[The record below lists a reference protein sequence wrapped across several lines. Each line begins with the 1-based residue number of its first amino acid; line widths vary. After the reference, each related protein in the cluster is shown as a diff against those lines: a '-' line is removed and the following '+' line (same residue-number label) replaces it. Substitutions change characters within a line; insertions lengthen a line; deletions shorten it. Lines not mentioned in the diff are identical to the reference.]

1 MPWYNALGFGR
12 RPAPPDVPASLTAAA
27 APVKGPQSQF
37 LQHTQNWQN
46 EAWDFYDANG
56 EYNYGVTWLANMMS
70 QVRLRAARLDP
81 ELDEPEILNDGAAA
95 EIIAK
100 MNGGVGGQSQMMR
113 SLSTQLSVPGDCYLI
128 GEQTGPA
135 EKWTVRSVDEVRA
148 QSGRFQVVTGRTPSV
163 EWSDLPPD
171 SIPVR
176 IWRPHERWHHIAD
189 SPSRSALSTM
199 RELEL
204 VNRHITAQYLSRLAS
219 AGVLILPEEVTFPVR
234 EEFEDAPDPFV
245 AEWVE
250 VAREGI
256 ANPGTASA
264 VVPIPIRVPGE
275 YVDKIKHLD
284 FTLKIDDKIIEKRDS
299 AINRLA
305 TQMDIPTEVLTG
317 MGKVNHW
324 TAWQLDE
331 GSLKTHIAP
340 LAEVICY
347 SLTTGYFQA
356 RLAASNVPDP
366 EQYVVWYDMS
376 ELAIRPDNST
386 NAQAAYDRLE
396 ISGSALRRETGFG
409 EDDAPTTQELEAM
422 TQKAILREAPASPM
436 AAVAA
441 DALAGKHVFA
451 DAMGGTAASGTGGEV
466 GTKQPAESSDDGAPP
481 GPPSTSPPS
490 QAAPKDTPPST
501 SPPGAE
507 RASAAVI
514 RASAQASAVHVL
526 RYSVDA
532 VPQLLHPPGVCST
545 HAYSCP
551 FTHSAWGRWLPSLTT
566 GTYEVRLD
574 AFGQLRV
581 GRFAPEMDTLGWIT
595 TTTAVGRKG
604 TNYARA

>member
-12 RPAPPDVPASLTAAA
+12 PPARPAVPEALTAAA
-27 APVKGPQSQF
+27 QPVKGPQSQF

-46 EAWDFYDANG
+46 EAWDFYDGNG

-81 ELDEPEILNDGAAA
+81 ELDEPEILSDGPAA

-113 SLSTQLSVPGDCYLI
+113 SLSTQLSVPGDCYLV
-128 GEQTGPA
+128 GEELGVT
-135 EKWTVRSVDEVRA
+135 ERWTVRSVDEVRA
-148 QSGRFQVVTGRTPSV
+148 QNGRYQVVTDRTPSV
-163 EWSDLPPD
+163 TWSDLPPN
-171 SIPVR
+171 SVPVR
-176 IWRPHERWHHIAD
+176 VWRPHERWHSIAD
-189 SPSRSALSTM
+189 SPSRSALATM

-219 AGVLILPEEVTFPVR
+219 AGVLVLPEEVTFPVR
-234 EEFEDAPDPFV
+234 EEFADAPDPFV
-245 AEWVE
+245 AEWIE
-250 VAREGI
+250 I
-256 ANPGTASA
+256 AAEAIAKPGTASA
-264 VVPIPIRVPGE
+264 IVPIPIRVPGE
-275 YVDKIKHLD
+275 YVDKIAHID

-356 RLAASNVPDP
+356 RLAASNVENP

-409 EDDAPTTQELEAM
+409 EDDAPTTQELEAL

-441 DALAGKHVFA
+441 DALSGKHVFA
-451 DAMGGTAASGTGGEV
+451 DATGGTAVSGTGGEA
-466 GTKQPAESSDDGAPP
+466 GTAQPAETSDDGALP
-481 GPPSTSPPS
+481 GPPSTAPPS
-490 QAAPKDTPPST
+490 EAGPKSGAPSNN
-501 SPPGAE
+501 PPGAQT
-507 RASAAVI
+507 SAAVM
-514 RASAQASAVHVL
+514 RAAVQVKSLHAV
-526 RYSVDA
+526 RYTVSGG
-532 VPQLLHPPGVCST
+532 PELLHPPGACSS

-551 FTHSAWGRWLPSLTT
+551 FTHSAWGRKLPSLTT
-566 GTYEVRLD
+566 GTYELRLD

-581 GRFAPEMDTLGWIT
+581 GRAAPELDTLGWIST
-595 TTTAVGRKG
+595 IPTGRKG
-604 TNYARA
+604 AEYVRT